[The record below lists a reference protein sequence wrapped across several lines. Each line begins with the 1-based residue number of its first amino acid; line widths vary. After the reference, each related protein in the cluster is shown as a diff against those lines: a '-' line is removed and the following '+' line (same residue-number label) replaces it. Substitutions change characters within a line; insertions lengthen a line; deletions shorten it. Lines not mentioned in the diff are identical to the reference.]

1 MRPQTRES
9 QNWQQRICLVG
20 QLNEPS
26 AGLSSK
32 ATNMKLLMP
41 QDGNHKAAVQNF
53 VIRVASSL
61 RNETAQTSLHNS
73 VIKLTDFKNV
83 GQTVAT
89 STIQTTSNSQAS
101 KQRRSKPR
109 DVTSF
114 HRHSPHQEGEIE
126 AKVKQPPGKLR
137 RTHTQEQLYSSQLA
151 VSQIFL
157 SFFSLNSSN
166 FIVKS
171 SIIAIS

>member
-1 MRPQTRES
+1 M
-9 QNWQQRICLVG
+9 G

-61 RNETAQTSLHNS
+61 RNETAQISLHNS

-83 GQTVAT
+83 G
-89 STIQTTSNSQAS
+89 
-101 KQRRSKPR
+101 
-109 DVTSF
+109 
-114 HRHSPHQEGEIE
+114 
-126 AKVKQPPGKLR
+126 
-137 RTHTQEQLYSSQLA
+137 
-151 VSQIFL
+151 
-157 SFFSLNSSN
+157 
-166 FIVKS
+166 
-171 SIIAIS
+171 